1 MMPST
6 IYKLCYILLVHTVG
20 LWAAYAASEAQSM
33 SCWLVED
40 ISATATKPRSI
51 QQTPVLIQF
60 TDASGLA
67 HSSPV
72 AVDPGT
78 LLFYVFDP
86 SGKLSPEFTTCEI
99 THHLPQEASLNWAH
113 SLTEEK
119 LSPSALGKA
128 WYTLAASNP
137 LDGRG
142 VTFVLGPL
150 GDKKDHLAVS
160 LAVSSVSA
168 IQHAQLGKPL
178 SIPCSIWRGHQPRFS
193 VEWRHRALGD
203 GHLLYAYD
211 GWKDKV
217 EEQVPNC
224 HLNFSALHNEGDA
237 SLLIENLEVSHQG
250 TLLCTVYLPY
260 LRAQREIQMVV
271 TAKPQVTLQPD
282 PLFAQPGEEV
292 TLTCEVSHFHPLE
305 ISVDFLVQ
313 LSGESHPTLLTGN
326 SLSAH
331 THHQDGSYSITAH
344 HLIVTSSDLH
354 GARYFCRVSHASSLK
369 GISASQTLKVA
380 GVSGPSLED
389 MMYLFLT
396 ALFLYGTL
404 SYLRRKA
411 VSLFGSREAE
421 VQNAHK
427 NKSE

>member
-6 IYKLCYILLVHTVG
+6 IYKLSCALLILTVA
-20 LWAAYAASEAQSM
+20 LQAVYAASEPQSM

-51 QQTPVLIQF
+51 KQTPVLIHF
-60 TDASGLA
+60 TDATGMAL
-67 HSSPV
+67 SSPG
-72 AVDPGT
+72 AVEPGT

-86 SGKLSPEFTTCEI
+86 SGKLSSAFTTCEI
-99 THHLPQEASLNWAH
+99 THHLPQEASLNWVH

-119 LSPSALGKA
+119 LSPSALGKT

-142 VTFVLGPL
+142 VTLVLGPL
-150 GDKKDHLAVS
+150 GDKEDHLAVS

-168 IQHAQLGKPL
+168 IKHAQMGKPL
-178 SIPCSIWRGHQPRFS
+178 SLPCSIWRGHQQRFS
-193 VEWRHRALGD
+193 VEWRHRSLGD
-203 GHLLYAYD
+203 GSLLYAYD

-217 EEQVPNC
+217 QEQAPNC

-237 SLLIENLEVSHQG
+237 SLLIENLEVSLQG

-271 TAKPQVTLQPD
+271 TAKPQVTLQPA

-292 TLTCEVSHFHPLE
+292 TLTCDISHFHPLE

-313 LSGESHPTLLTGN
+313 LPGESHPTLLTGN
-326 SLSAH
+326 SMSAH
-331 THHQDGSYSITAH
+331 THHQDGTYSISAH
-344 HLIVTSSDLH
+344 HRIVASSDLH
-354 GARYFCRVSHASSLK
+354 GAQYFCKVNHDSSAK
-369 GISASQTLKVA
+369 GISTSQTLKVA

-389 MMYLFLT
+389 IMYLFLT

-411 VSLFGSREAE
+411 VSLFGSAE
-421 VQNAHK
+421 VQKAHK